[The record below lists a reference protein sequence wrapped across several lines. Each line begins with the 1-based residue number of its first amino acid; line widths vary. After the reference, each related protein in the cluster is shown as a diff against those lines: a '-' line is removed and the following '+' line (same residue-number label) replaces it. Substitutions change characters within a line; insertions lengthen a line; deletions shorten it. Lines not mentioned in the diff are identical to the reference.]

1 MARRSGYLGWRWI
14 ALIATVIVA
23 VFIVALAAVRSNLHE
38 LKAQEATLS
47 LQMQLLEADYESL
60 ADELERV
67 GTDSYVENTARET
80 YGFIRDGEIVF
91 AFQNPE
97 KLSGYTE
104 EEYRIILEEM
114 RD

>member
-1 MARRSGYLGWRWI
+1 MARRGGYIGWRWM
-14 ALIATVIVA
+14 ALGAAAIVA
-23 VFIVALAAVRSNLHE
+23 VFIVALAAVRADLHE
-38 LKAQEATLS
+38 LQVQEATLS

-60 ADELERV
+60 ADELTRV
-67 GTDSYVENTARET
+67 GTDSYVENAAREN
-80 YGFIRDGEIVF
+80 YGFIRNGEIVF

-97 KLSGYTE
+97 KLRGYTE